1 MKKFLLAIFS
11 AVITLVLLEAYFQL
25 KPLSLNFYNADGWWK
40 ENWLKQQDQ
49 STSERVSFAIDSYD
63 EKLGWRLTS
72 NLDLVDRLGNRLTS
86 NSKGVRGKTE
96 FTPSTDAVRVVTLGD
111 SFTFGQ
117 CVADDETYSSYL
129 EQIDDRLEVVNLG
142 VHGYGSD
149 QQLLKLQ
156 LEGTQ
161 YEPKIIIVGF
171 VNENLERNRLKFR
184 DFAKPKFI
192 LKDGTLKLQESHI
205 KSPEELKRDIHLH
218 TLNYLNILVT
228 KVRDTFFRKSV
239 EKYENALAMNVLE
252 EMISTASSINAQM
265 VLLYLPDQSEIL
277 ENRINP
283 HIVYQQLCERTD
295 IICID
300 PSSRILTQ
308 AQKTDQPS
316 QLFAACQ
323 HYAKEVY
330 KIIATSLYEQLKGYL
345 PNSVDEATPAAGQ
358 LGKD

>member
-1 MKKFLLAIFS
+1 MKKFLLATLS
-11 AVITLVLLEAYFQL
+11 VVITLALLEAYFQFR
-25 KPLSLNFYNADGWWK
+25 PLSLTFYNADGWWK

-63 EKLGWRLTS
+63 EKLGWRLS
-72 NLDLVDRLGNRLTS
+72 INLDLVDRLGNRVTS
-86 NSKGVRGKTE
+86 NSKGVRGNKE
-96 FTPSTDAVRVVTLGD
+96 FSDTTDAIRVVTLGD

-129 EQIDDRLEVVNLG
+129 EQMDDKLEVVNLG
-142 VHGYGSD
+142 VHGYGTD

-156 LEGTQ
+156 LEGVQ
-161 YEPKIIIVGF
+161 YQPNIVVVGV
-171 VNENLERNRLKFR
+171 VNENLTRNRLTFR
-184 DFAKPKFI
+184 DFAKPRFI
-192 LKDGTLKLQESHI
+192 LEDGEPILQDSHI
-205 KSPEELKRDIHLH
+205 KSPEELKQEIHLH

-239 EKYENALAMNVLE
+239 EEYENALAMNILE
-252 EMISTASSINAQM
+252 EMISTAKSINAQM

-283 HIVYQQLCERTD
+283 HIVYQQLCDRTD
-295 IICID
+295 AICVD
-300 PSSRILTQ
+300 PSARLL
-308 AQKTDQPS
+308 ALAEKTDQPS

-330 KIIATSLYEQLKGYL
+330 REIATSLYNELKVLLY
-345 PNSVDEATPAAGQ
+345 NSNEASPAASRMNE
-358 LGKD
+358 